1 MLVYPSNPKND
12 GFVSDFEE
20 PLNFCMD
27 KFDTMELQKKNGYTR
42 FVECSHFSQPVRVVE
57 QKKSFNKFLRRILKI
72 IVIKQILV
80 MF

>member
-1 MLVYPSNPKND
+1 MQAQREFFILEVYNSIPSIPKND

-42 FVECSHFSQPVRVVE
+42 FVECSHFIQGVE
-57 QKKSFNKFLRRILKI
+57 KNGPNAKY
-72 IVIKQILV
+72 
-80 MF
+80 